1 MSSVL
6 ACSKCNTRLPP
17 EFINAEPWRECPSC
31 SFPLKLEI
39 FPAFFRP
46 LEKGSIGEALVIDT
60 QASCFYHPNKQA
72 AVVCASCGRYVCSLC
87 DVEYE
92 GQHLCAPCL
101 EASQKKG
108 KIKSLE
114 SRRVLNDTIAF
125 HISLASFLIF
135 YLSFI
140 GAPIALY
147 WAIKHWKS
155 PTSILHQSKIRLI
168 LAIILSVLQLLVW
181 IGIIVAIFLR

>member
-1 MSSVL
+1 MTSAL
-6 ACSKCNTRLPP
+6 ACTKCNTPVPP
-17 EFINAEPWRECPSC
+17 EFVNADEWLECRAC
-31 SFPLKLEI
+31 SSALKLEI

-46 LEKGSIGEALVIDT
+46 IQKGSVGEALLIDT
-60 QASCFYHPNKQA
+60 QASCYYHPQKQA
-72 AVVCASCGRYVCSLC
+72 AVVCGGCGRYICSLC

-92 GQHLCAPCL
+92 SQHLCAPCL
-101 EASQKKG
+101 ETSQKKG

-114 SRRVLNDTIAF
+114 SRRVLNDTIAL
-125 HISLASFLIF
+125 HISLLSFLIF

-155 PTSILHQSKIRLI
+155 PTSILHQNKIRNI
-168 LAIILSVLQLLVW
+168 LAISLASIQLLIW
-181 IGIIVAIFLR
+181 IGIIVAIFWR